1 MSGSFLVQHDGTTLV
16 FEWDNAFSWL
26 NEKTLD
32 YHVSIQE
39 PLTVQI
45 QQVRR
50 TERELKTRLKQLNE
64 GVVLIQEEAKRRF
77 ALVATL
83 QRLKEWEAMKE
94 IQLTELKT
102 RRTKVME
109 QKVQFQE
116 EMDGLKANLAVLL
129 AEHDELEDIKRRIMK
144 VWNEAKTERDDVEMT
159 LQLAGNGAQ
168 MESLAHELNDEIKGV
183 RKQLACEVKMDEVV
197 INREDD
203 NSNGVGSKRQL
214 AEPGVIAM
222 NELLDTIPSE
232 IDDAQHESRTES
244 HKAAMYALGLKSRNF
259 SPFHC
264 INPTTVSE
272 EDGGKDK
279 GTIRSE
285 LSVTC

>member
-1 MSGSFLVQHDGTTLV
+1 
-16 FEWDNAFSWL
+16 
-26 NEKTLD
+26 
-32 YHVSIQE
+32 
-39 PLTVQI
+39 
-45 QQVRR
+45 
-50 TERELKTRLKQLNE
+50 
-64 GVVLIQEEAKRRF
+64 
-77 ALVATL
+77 
-83 QRLKEWEAMKE
+83 
-94 IQLTELKT
+94 
-102 RRTKVME
+102 
-109 QKVQFQE
+109 
-116 EMDGLKANLAVLL
+116 MDGLKANLAVLL

-144 VWNEAKTERDDVEMT
+144 VWNEAKTKRDDVEMT

-168 MESLAHELNDEIKGV
+168 MESLAHELNEGMTT
-183 RKQLACEVKMDEVV
+183 RKFVCDV
-197 INREDD
+197 IYRREMYVLLMM
-203 NSNGVGSKRQL
+203 SNGSKQQL

-264 INPTTVSE
+264 INPTTSENKDDRQNESE

-285 LSVTC
+285 LSVIC